1 MAKESKLVKNAERQ
15 RLIVLHAKRR
25 AELTAVIR
33 DGNATAAAKD
43 QAYWRLGKMPRDA
56 SPTRF
61 RNRCQITGRPRG
73 YIRDFGVSRI
83 KFRELALQGMLPG
96 VKKASW

>member
-1 MAKESKLVKNAERQ
+1 MAKESKLVKNEMRARAVRQ
-15 RLIVLHAKRR
+15 HAQRR
-25 AELTAVIR
+25 AELVAIIQDR
-33 DGNATAAAKD
+33 NAKPEDKD
-43 QAYWRLGKMPRDA
+43 RAYARLYKLPRDS

-61 RNRCQITGRPRG
+61 RNRCQISGRPRG

-83 KFRELALQGMLPG
+83 VFRELAMQGMLPG

>member
-1 MAKESKLVKNAERQ
+1 MAKESKLARNAQ
-15 RLIVLHAKRR
+15 RAYMIEQYAEKRKQIQDVLHDAGASDEAKQDAYRR
-25 AELTAVIR
+25 L
-33 DGNATAAAKD
+33 
-43 QAYWRLGKMPRDA
+43 YKMPRDS

-61 RNRCQITGRPRG
+61 RNRCKISGRPRA

-83 KFRELALQGMLPG
+83 VFRELARQGMLPG

>member
-25 AELTAVIR
+25 AELVAVIK
-33 DGNATAAAKD
+33 DGNASAEAKD

-83 KFRELALQGMLPG
+83 KFRELAVQGMLPG

>member
-25 AELTAVIR
+25 AELVAVIR
-33 DGNATAAAKD
+33 DGTATAEAKD
-43 QAYWRLGKMPRDA
+43 QAYWRLGKMSRDA
-56 SPTRF
+56 SATRF
-61 RNRCQITGRPRG
+61 RNRCQITGRARG
-73 YIRDFGVSRI
+73 YMRDFGVSRI
-83 KFRELALQGMLPG
+83 KFRELAVQGMLPG